1 MAEKKKSITRLIL
14 YNKALTRLKQLGF
27 HKVFS
32 DNLADATGI
41 NPAQIRKD
49 FSIFNISGSKKGGY
63 IIDDILPRI
72 REILSK
78 GKPQEVVI
86 IGAGNLGMALL
97 RYKGFEKEGIHIKA
111 AFDIV
116 QEKIVKNPGLPL
128 YPMSEL
134 ESFVQQHGI
143 KVAIMAVPEHA
154 AQGVLDHLINAGI
167 VGILNFAPV
176 RLRATKNCY
185 INNVNLENELEKVIY
200 FARVLESGHAI
211 GSDLE
216 ENDSCE

>member
-1 MAEKKKSITRLIL
+1 MAEKKKSVTRLIL

-49 FSIFNISGSKKGGY
+49 FSLFDISGSKKGGY
-63 IIDDILPRI
+63 IIDEILPRI
-72 REILSK
+72 QEILSK
-78 GKPQEVVI
+78 DKPQEVII

-97 RYKGFEKEGIHIKA
+97 RYRGFEKEGIHIKA
-111 AFDIV
+111 AFDIL

-134 ESFVQQHGI
+134 ESFVKQHKI
-143 KVAIMAVPEHA
+143 KVAILAVPEHA
-154 AQGVLDHLINAGI
+154 AQSVLDQLTSVGI
-167 VGILNFAPV
+167 VGVLNFAPV
-176 RLRATKNCY
+176 RLRPSKPCY

-200 FARVLESGHAI
+200 FARVLEAGGTPEDDMTDDA
-211 GSDLE
+211 
-216 ENDSCE
+216 CQ